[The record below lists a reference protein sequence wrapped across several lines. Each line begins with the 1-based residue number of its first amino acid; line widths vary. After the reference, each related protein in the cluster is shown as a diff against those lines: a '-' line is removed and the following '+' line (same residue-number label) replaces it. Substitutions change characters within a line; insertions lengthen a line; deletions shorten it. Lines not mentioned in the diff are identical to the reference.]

1 MAWSSDPFILSDEE
15 GASVITVSL
24 CMIVRDEEA
33 VLERCL
39 ESVRDAVDE
48 IIIVDTGSTDGTK
61 DIGRKYTGKIYD
73 LPWQDDFA
81 AARNFA
87 FFKGTMDYLMWLMRM
102 MCFREGVWK
111 NSEK

>member
-1 MAWSSDPFILSDEE
+1 
-15 GASVITVSL
+15 
-24 CMIVRDEEA
+24 MIVRDEEA

-87 FFKGTMDYLMWLMRM
+87 FFKGTMDYLMWLDADDVLPGRSLEE
-102 MCFREGVWK
+102 FRKMKETLLLKHASYDTRRYGAHAIW
-111 NSEK
+111 